1 MEHLLFTLLW
11 GPMEIVDIRSI
22 FSNKLLT
29 IENPARYIGGE
40 YIYGPKRL
48 LEATQFHVGLSFP
61 DLYEIGMANNA
72 MRILYDLVASIDLPI
87 SVDQVFAVAPDF
99 EALLREHSIPL
110 YTLQHGLPLNSLDL
124 LGITV
129 GYELSATNILQVL
142 ELGRIPLHS
151 SERGEGDPIVI
162 GGGPAITNPLPFAPF
177 FDFIFIGEAEHGFQ
191 EIVTKMYQM
200 KMGGASR
207 KTIVDSL
214 KESPFLYWEGRERTQ
229 RAIDQAFANRDKG
242 GYNHFVIPNFK
253 VSQDHG
259 VVEIMRG
266 CPNGCRFCHAGQFY
280 KPYRQKQFKTIR
292 EEVKQHIEEF
302 GYREVTLSSLSS
314 GDHPLLKK
322 MIKELNR
329 EWSSNHISFSLPSL
343 KVNSFSL
350 DIIEELSGV
359 RKSGLTFAIETP
371 LEMWQKS
378 MNKEVPI
385 DQVIAILLEAKK
397 RGWRLAKFYF
407 MVGLPFV
414 PAEEEH
420 AAIIDFL
427 TQVYQAT
434 KINMHINVGAFIPKP
449 HTPFQWATL
458 NPPELSNQHLA
469 TLKRGIQEAIK
480 GTKVSYQDPYSAYIE
495 GVICRGGIEI
505 SDLIEKAYHQGAR
518 LDAWYEH
525 FDKSLWF
532 NLIEEGKYPIR
543 ENWSLEEPLPWDVV
557 SLDISKS
564 FFKREWERAEKSL
577 LTTRCLPVCNNPCG
591 VCSKKNWVDEAQE
604 EDIEE
609 IKREVTKGVAH
620 SVLFYYRKEG
630 RATFTSHINVMRLF
644 EQAFQRARL
653 DVAFTQ
659 GFNPKP
665 KMEAVNPLSTGVSGL
680 NEVLLVDLHDAL
692 ALDEKETL
700 FKLNG
705 VLSDGFTFTSME
717 VVESDRR
724 ITASKHLGGSIYLID
739 KIEDES
745 LAKIIENSPF
755 AEKVSSG
762 TFRVTIEGEKNLIK
776 TLFGN
781 QGSKFEIL
789 SKMRVV
795 RERLFLKNGESY
807 AAQYLV

>member
-1 MEHLLFTLLW
+1 
-11 GPMEIVDIRSI
+11 MEIVDIRSI

-40 YIYGPKRL
+40 YIYGPQKRL
-48 LEATQFHVGLSFP
+48 EECQFHVALSFP

-72 MRILYDLVASIDLPI
+72 MRILYHLVASIDLPI

-110 YTLQHGLPLNSLDL
+110 YTLQNGLSLNTVDL

-142 ELGRIPLHS
+142 ELGRIPLRS
-151 SERGEGDPIVI
+151 NERGDGDPIVI

-177 FDFIFIGEAEHGFQ
+177 FDFIFIGEAEAGFQ
-191 EIVTKMYQM
+191 EIVKRMFQL
-200 KMGGASR
+200 KGEGATR
-207 KTIVDSL
+207 KEVVKSL
-214 KESPFLYWEGRERTQ
+214 QEFPFLYWEGATKTR
-229 RAIDQAFANRDKG
+229 RAIDQEFAKQEKG

-280 KPYRQKQFKTIR
+280 KPHRQKSFKTIR
-292 EEVKQHIEEF
+292 EEVEQHIREF

-314 GDHPLLKK
+314 GDHPLLKT

-329 EWSSNHISFSLPSL
+329 EWSPHHISFSLPSL
-343 KVNSFSL
+343 KVDSFSL

-371 LEMWQKS
+371 LEMWQRS

-414 PAEEEH
+414 PPQEEQ

-427 TQVYQAT
+427 TQVHQAT

-449 HTPFQWATL
+449 HTPFQWAKL
-458 NPPELSNQHLA
+458 NSPEVSNRHLA

-480 GTKVSYQDPYSAYIE
+480 GTKVSYQDPFSSYIE
-495 GVICRGGIEI
+495 GVISRGGVEI
-505 SDLIEKAYHQGAR
+505 ADLIESAYHQGAR

-525 FDKSLWF
+525 FDKGLWF
-532 NLIEEGKYPIR
+532 NLIEEGEYLIR
-543 ENWSLEEPLPWDVV
+543 DDWNLEEPLPWDVI
-557 SLDISKS
+557 SLGISKS
-564 FFKREWERAEKSL
+564 FFKREWQRAKESL
-577 LTTRCLPVCNNPCG
+577 LTTKCLPVCENPCG
-591 VCSKKNWVDEAQE
+591 VCSKENWVDEAVAE
-604 EDIEE
+604 EIEE
-609 IKREVTKGVAH
+609 FDNNLAKGEVH
-620 SVLFYYRKEG
+620 SVLFFYKKGG

-644 EQAFQRARL
+644 EQAFQRAHL

-680 NEVLLVDLHDAL
+680 NEVLLVDLHGAV
-692 ALDEKETL
+692 ALDEKKTL
-700 FKLNG
+700 TKLNQM
-705 VLSDGFTFTSME
+705 LSDGFIFTSME
-717 VVESDRR
+717 VVESERR
-724 ITASKHLGGSIYLID
+724 ITASKHLGGSVYLID
-739 KIEDES
+739 QIEDES
-745 LAKIIENSPF
+745 LEKIIDASPF
-755 AEKVSSG
+755 AQKVAEG
-762 TFRVTIEGEKNLIK
+762 TYRVSIEGERNLIK
-776 TLFGN
+776 TLFDN
-781 QGSKFEIL
+781 QRDKFEIL

-795 RERLFLKNGESY
+795 RERLFVKGGESY
-807 AAQYLV
+807 TAQHLL